1 MLLLSYVRKHIL
13 LHIAAFAMYS
23 SLFFIMLL
31 VIGEII
37 YDNGYDRLSV
47 EDTTYTFRIY
57 TDDSSKVDSIVR
69 SIDDYSDILVASE
82 ENDYVLVSFLTP
94 ISENR
99 NIGMPITVV
108 NKNEIAYLSTVYFY
122 DNFIDIDSPN
132 INYVVVGGKELE
144 VVGQQNIQLC
154 LPVDI
159 VKIMCVSTED
169 FWDVAKSDSILLSV
183 YKDERMSDSEL
194 EVLNRTFADNGITAV
209 NYLPDRITS
218 ASKVINSD
226 AVRLIYII
234 VILSC
239 LCFARLT
246 LMLVANRN
254 EEYRIMRYCGA
265 SKMIIARHILNHVMF
280 VFAVSA
286 LGGSILYWVIAAF
299 STDLFSYSDSA
310 FAFYLL
316 VLAGYLVA
324 ALVTSGLCILAKAAK
339 DGY

>member
-1 MLLLSYVRKHIL
+1 MLLLSYIKKHIL
-13 LHIAAFAMYS
+13 LHIASFAMYS
-23 SLFFIMLL
+23 ILLFILLL

-57 TDDSSKVDSIVR
+57 TDDRSKVDSIVQ

-108 NKNEIAYLSTVYFY
+108 NKNEIAYLSTVFFY
-122 DNFIDIDSPN
+122 DNFIDINSPDVN
-132 INYVVVGGKELE
+132 SVVVGDKEFE
-144 VVGQQNIQLC
+144 VIGQQNIQLC
-154 LPVDI
+154 LPVETVEVLCLNMD
-159 VKIMCVSTED
+159 D
-169 FWDVAKSDSILLSV
+169 FWDVARSDSILLSI
-183 YKDERMSDSEL
+183 YKDERMSDGEL
-194 EVLNRTFADNGITAV
+194 DALNKSFVDNGITAV
-209 NYLPDRITS
+209 KYLPDRISS
-218 ASKVINSD
+218 ASKVMNSD
-226 AVRLIYII
+226 EVRLIYIMA
-234 VILSC
+234 ILSC

-246 LMLVANRN
+246 LMLVVNRR

-265 SKMIIARHILNHVMF
+265 SKMIIARYILDHVMF
-280 VFAVSA
+280 VLTVSV
-286 LGGSILYWVIAAF
+286 LCGSVLYWVFAAF
-299 STDLFSYSDSA
+299 SKDLFSYGGSA

-316 VLAGYLVA
+316 VLAGYLA
-324 ALVTSGLCILAKAAK
+324 AVLVTSGLFILAKAAK